1 MEKIII
7 NENKMNYINF
17 KRNNNKITKEK
28 LINLLLLISLIIL
41 CFFIISILFI
51 AKCNLKL
58 SRILNIISKD
68 LINDNSLYKSKK
80 IKNNK
85 IVAISYS
92 NQVYLT
98 QLEYNRKSAIEIGKV
113 DEFYSYGP
121 ENIDKIF
128 KENNKDILSRNKG
141 NGYWLWKSYFLLK
154 TMKEKLNEGD
164 YLIYTDACNLY
175 MDNTK
180 ILIEFMI
187 KEKAEILLY
196 RLPFLEKCWTK
207 RDAFI
212 LMGADSPFYSDT
224 NQFSASHQIYRKSKF
239 TEIFLEELL
248 YYSQDKRI
256 ITDEPNT
263 LGFPNLEG
271 FLENRHDQSVLSL
284 LIKKYGLAYSGKA
297 NMNIT
302 KLNNFDIQIP
312 FIFCHYRRMYFK
324 DYNDLMQ
331 KCGLKTFK

>member
-1 MEKIII
+1 MEKILL
-7 NENKMNYINF
+7 NENKLNYINF
-17 KRNNNKITKEK
+17 NRNNNKIK
-28 LINLLLLISLIIL
+28 LINLLLFISFMIFS
-41 CFFIISILFI
+41 FFIISIFFI
-51 AKCNLKL
+51 VKGNIRL

-68 LINDNSLYKSKK
+68 LLNNNALNKSKE
-80 IKNNK
+80 IKKNK

-92 NQVYLT
+92 NQKYLT
-98 QLEYNRKSAIEIGKV
+98 QLRYNRKSAIEIGKV

-121 ENIDKIF
+121 ENIDKKF
-128 KENNKDILSRNKG
+128 KEINKDILSRKRG

-175 MDNTK
+175 KNNTK
-180 ILIEFMI
+180 ILIDFMI
-187 KEKAEILLY
+187 KEKTEILLY
-196 RLPFLEKCWTK
+196 RLPFIERCWTK

-212 LMGADSPFYSDT
+212 LMGADSPFYADT
-224 NQFSASHQIYRKSKF
+224 KQFSASHQIYKKSKF
-239 TEIFLEELL
+239 TEIFLEDLL

-256 ITDEPNT
+256 ITDDPNT
-263 LGFPNLEG
+263 LGFPNLNG
-271 FLENRHDQSVLSL
+271 FFDNRHDQTVLSL

-302 KLNNFDIQIP
+302 KLNNFKIKIP
-312 FIFCHYRRMYFK
+312 FIFCHYRRMPFK
-324 DYNDLMQ
+324 DYNDLMK